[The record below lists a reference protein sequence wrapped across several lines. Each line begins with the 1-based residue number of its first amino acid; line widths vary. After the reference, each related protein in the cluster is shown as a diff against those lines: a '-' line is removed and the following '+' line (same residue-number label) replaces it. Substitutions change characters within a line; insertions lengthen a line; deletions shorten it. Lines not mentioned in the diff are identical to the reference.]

1 MFKSIDLVN
10 EMRGKVFNIKTFT
23 ENLVLLKKKKY
34 KTKQNKRR
42 KCRS

>member
-1 MFKSIDLVN
+1 MFKSIDFVN
-10 EMRGKVFNIKTFT
+10 QMRGKVFNIKTFT
-23 ENLVLLKKKKY
+23 ELVLLKKKKY